1 MGRIKRISLLVI
13 IAPVILMAA
22 VFAAFFVSRPYFASE
37 IVRQAVVA
45 IASQHINARVT
56 IGSFHVSPTGKI
68 LLEDVKIL
76 GPEDSLPILSA
87 SRVIFKFRLLDFA
100 FRRVNPIKSIQSVHV
115 ISPRLYLRR
124 GKDGRWNIANLLK
137 PTKPTAP
144 FEGIIKVQSGRLT
157 IQDLAHDPNVAY
169 VNKLR
174 SINAVVDFSNHP
186 VAAFVASAVGEGD
199 RAGKIHLEGK
209 YDLGNRSFKA
219 ELDAVNLNAK
229 FWSSYPKRLKF
240 MKVLSGSVNAF
251 LFLNRKKDQPL
262 NYQVVLDLKDG
273 KVNFSKI
280 KKSIEKING
289 RLLIENDTVDM
300 DLNSRI
306 GATRFAVFGSVIG
319 FKHPRLSLDFRSD
332 CANLREFSH
341 FLKNSNMLSKFNIPS
356 SGICHLVAI
365 GPARNPEISFEVNT
379 PYLGYRQWRATDFH
393 VIGVYKGG
401 HINLAKA
408 EGKAYGGKLIAR
420 GHIYTS
426 SKPSVSL
433 VGKATGVELA
443 QIPSIQD
450 RGLAASSN
458 GHFKAHWTSDFV
470 QIDYQGSLGSGSF
483 RGFHFDDGA
492 ASIRYKNG
500 QFEINEVSARVMGG
514 LVSVSGKIGGDGTL
528 NLSVSSADIDLAKFG
543 RKYWRKPTVGRMY
556 LMGRLTGTVENPLY
570 EGRVVAQ
577 PVAVSGYQAER
588 MEAQVT
594 AGRYLLSLHDLV
606 IHQWPGRITISGSV
620 VQPLERTR
628 SLNLIAK
635 ADSLDIRQLVHP
647 SSKLGEVSGL
657 LSADVSITILGS
669 APAFAGDVWIENGR
683 IHNHI
688 LDLAR
693 AKIYYAGDTLALKEV
708 SIHSGK
714 ASLKADASY
723 TSNGGIRATFS
734 GEGFQLADIIKS
746 SSKYPSV
753 SGLVNFQGTAN
764 GTIEQ
769 PWLDLAL
776 NGSDIKIDGEP
787 FKQFA
792 GNVKISE
799 GKLSATNLMLT
810 DANSSVKFPVLEY
823 RRDEGS
829 LQVDAVIEDIP
840 FSKFLSITKRNLA
853 IYDPKGRINQL
864 IYKFSSNTPGLVTGR
879 VEGNLKLVGGLKP
892 NLHCEGTFSNSNPK
906 AEAGQ
911 IHAVYL
917 KGSCTDN
924 IVAVNEFEAVSDEAV
939 ISGKASVGPADSLH
953 LNLDAHGLNLTDLSH
968 WLKLPHNI
976 SGTADVTIVAG
987 GTTSQ
992 PVGQASVDIINPII
1006 GNAKFDQLRLRLST
1020 GEHNMPAQQVNID
1033 ELTLVLDQKEV
1044 TASGFIPVSWR
1055 PLSILEDNAL
1065 SLKLVFDNAGLD
1077 LLPGF
1082 VSSIAKNSMGGILAG
1097 SVLINVPAGGGKLKT
1112 PTLQGDLTWTKGT
1125 IRFSQLDTSFQD
1137 IDMHCVLKGDELI
1150 IEKCTGISAKGGG
1163 FDIGGSIKFTELN
1176 PTLDLLVHTSSLG
1189 LSEKNLSNEYGE
1201 SIRCRLDSTLKIMGD
1216 WRKPLVAGDIAV
1228 KDGSID
1234 IAGKAEKSKGKR
1246 KQSVDP
1252 TFSVVVD
1259 ISKSV
1264 ELRSSRVKTPLVGR
1278 LNIAGSLSKPS
1289 VDGQANLT
1297 DGIIMFPMHTFK
1309 ILPGSTMRLRI
1320 HPSEPPS
1327 VMIDVRAQTR
1337 LMALT
1342 GLGRRKRY
1350 TVTME
1355 VSGPWDN
1362 LQPRFTASPPD
1373 LSEQRILAMVTGQ
1386 QSIEQ
1391 IFGDGQRRNIG
1402 EQLSGLFSAAMMPT
1416 VLGSIGDVVG
1426 EALGFEEFTLEMG
1439 YKEPLQLSISEQLL
1453 DGLYLNYSSTLGA
1466 RPDYADSQYQFKLSY
1481 RLPKGVELGLSTNER
1496 KQSEITIE
1504 GKMKF

>member
-1 MGRIKRISLLVI
+1 MGRIKRISLLVVL
-13 IAPVILMAA
+13 APVILMAA
-22 VFAAFFVSRPYFASE
+22 VCAAFFISRPYVASE

-45 IASQHINARVT
+45 IASQHISTKVT

-76 GPEDSLPILSA
+76 DPQNGLPILSA
-87 SRVIFKFRLLDFA
+87 SRVNIKFRFLDLIL
-100 FRRVNPIKSIQSVHV
+100 RRVNPIKSIQSVDV
-115 ISPRLYLRR
+115 ISPRFYFRR
-124 GKDGRWNIANLLK
+124 GEDGRWNIANLFK
-137 PTKPTAP
+137 PIKPTAP
-144 FEGIIKVQSGRLT
+144 FEGIVKIQSGRLT

-169 VNKLR
+169 VNKFS
-174 SINAVVDFSNHP
+174 SINAIVDFSKHP

-199 RAGKIHLEGK
+199 HVGKIHLEGK
-209 YDLGNRSFKA
+209 YNLGNRSFKA
-219 ELDAVNLNAK
+219 ELDAANLNAK

-251 LFLNRKKDQPL
+251 LVLNRKKDQPL
-262 NYQVVLDLKDG
+262 NYHIALDLKDA

-289 RLLIENDTVDM
+289 RLLIENGTVDM

-341 FLKNSNMLSKFNIPS
+341 FLKNSNMLSKLNIPS

-379 PYLGYRQWRATDFH
+379 PFLGYKQWRATDFH
-393 VIGVYKGG
+393 VIGVYKRG

-420 GHIYTS
+420 GHICTS
-426 SKPSVSL
+426 DKPSVSL
-433 VGKATGVELA
+433 VGKATGVKLA
-443 QIPSIQD
+443 QVPSLQG

-458 GHFKAHWTSDFV
+458 GHFKAHWASDFV
-470 QIDYQGSLGSGSF
+470 QIDYQGSLASGSF

-492 ASIRYKNG
+492 ASIRYQNG
-500 QFEINEVSARVMGG
+500 QFEINEVSASVMGG
-514 LVSVSGKIGGDGTL
+514 LVSVSGKIAKDGTL
-528 NLSVSSADIDLAKFG
+528 NLDVSSADIDLAKFA
-543 RKYWRKPTVGRMY
+543 RKYWRKLTVGRMY

-570 EGRVVAQ
+570 EGRVIAQ

-588 MEAQVT
+588 IEAQVT
-594 AGRYLLSLHDLV
+594 AGRYLLSLHDLE

-620 VQPLERTR
+620 AQPLERTR
-628 SLNLIAK
+628 SLNLTAK

-647 SSKLGEVSGL
+647 SGKWDEVSGL
-657 LSADVSITILGS
+657 LSADVSITNLGA
-669 APAFAGDVWIENGR
+669 APAFSGDLWIENGR

-693 AKIYYAGDTLALKEV
+693 ARIYYAGGTLALKEV

-723 TSNGGIRATFS
+723 TSNEGIRAAFS

-746 SSKYPSV
+746 SGKYPSV

-769 PWLDLAL
+769 PRLDLVL

-810 DANSSVKFPVLEY
+810 DGDSSIKFPVLEY

-829 LQVDAVIEDIP
+829 LHVDAAIKDLS
-840 FSKFLSITKRNLA
+840 FSKFLSIAKRNLS
-853 IYDPKGRINQL
+853 IYAPKGRINQL
-864 IYKFSSNTPGLVTGR
+864 IYKFSSNPPGLVTGR
-879 VEGNLKLVGGLKP
+879 VEGNLKLIGDLKP
-892 NLHCEGTFSNSNPK
+892 NLHCEGTFSNPK
-906 AEAGQ
+906 AETGQ
-911 IHAVYL
+911 IHTVNL
-917 KGSCTDN
+917 KGSCIDD
-924 IVAVNEFEAVSDEAV
+924 ILAVNEFEAVSDEAI
-939 ISGKASVGPADSLH
+939 ISGKASIGPADSLH

-1006 GNAKFDQLRLRLST
+1006 GNTKFDQLRLRLST

-1033 ELTLVLDQKEV
+1033 ELTLVLNQKEV

-1055 PLSILEDNAL
+1055 PLSIPEDDAL

-1082 VSSIAKNSMGGILAG
+1082 VSSVEKNSMGGILAG

-1137 IDMHCVLKGDELI
+1137 IDMHCVLKGDELV
-1150 IEKCTGISAKGGG
+1150 IEKCTGASAKGGG
-1163 FDIGGSIKFTELN
+1163 FDVGGSIKFTELN
-1176 PTLDLLVHTSSLG
+1176 PTLDLLVHTNSLG

-1201 SIRCRLDSTLKIMGD
+1201 SIRCKLDSTLKITGD

-1234 IAGKAEKSKGKR
+1234 IAGKAEKSKGER

-1264 ELRSSRVKTPLVGR
+1264 ELRSSRIKTPLLGR
-1278 LNIAGSLSKPS
+1278 LNIAGSLSKPL

-1496 KQSEITIE
+1496 KQSEITVE